1 MKVYE
6 KSTGRNS
13 FLYRHK
19 FKIDSSGRECR
30 GYSIYLQKA
39 DPGLTPGIPSGPLNI
54 YLSPEVLPERKTQE
68 QLPGNCLSIAEC
80 GPKPK

>member
-13 FLYRHK
+13 SLYINSRLTALGESVGVTA
-19 FKIDSSGRECR
+19 FA
-30 GYSIYLQKA
+30 LQEA
-39 DPGLTPGIPSGPLNI
+39 DPDLTPGILSGPLNI